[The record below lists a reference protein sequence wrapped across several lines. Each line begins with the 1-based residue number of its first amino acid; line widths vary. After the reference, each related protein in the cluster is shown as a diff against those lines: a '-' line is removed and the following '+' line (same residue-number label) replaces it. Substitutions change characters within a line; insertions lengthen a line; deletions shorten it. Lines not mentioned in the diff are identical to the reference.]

1 MGFSDNTKIE
11 KVKKYIIE
19 KRFAEEIDR
28 QICEAIVSEVKFKLT
43 TATISKK
50 SEEKAKET
58 LNKAFREI
66 SYDNIKTEQEQKFQQ
81 IFDSKVYKDVLKVFN
96 CKSLSTSTGRFFELD
111 NKAYRDFIVRQLK
124 GKRAGDFVDAI
135 IPYLPNEIP
144 IERN

>member
-1 MGFSDNTKIE
+1 M
-11 KVKKYIIE
+11 
-19 KRFAEEIDR
+19 
-28 QICEAIVSEVKFKLT
+28 
-43 TATISKK
+43 

-58 LNKAFREI
+58 LDKAFREI

-81 IFDSKVYKDVLKVFN
+81 IFDYKVYKDVLKVFN
-96 CKSLSTSTGRFFELD
+96 CKSLSTSTGHFFELD